1 MSEQNPQ
8 PTPETPPAALPKKG
22 RLVVPIRKKGSTRGD
37 SVAFKGAAST
47 FTWGIESGIVTMSGR
62 IVSIRVRRSIDK
74 EELQDEEGEVDG
86 LVYLDSKT
94 AGTIE
99 CILPVA
105 GASIALASALEVD
118 GYGCFVESV
127 EKNWERRGFAKYTVE
142 VSGYDLIAT
151 S

>member
-1 MSEQNPQ
+1 MSEESKEQVPSA
-8 PTPETPPAALPKKG
+8 PVADPKKKG
-22 RLVVPIRKKGSTRGD
+22 RLAIPLRRNKRGEN
-37 SVAFKGAAST
+37 VAFKGAASQ
-47 FTWGIESGIVTMSGR
+47 FAWGIDSGVVTMSGR

-86 LVYLDSKT
+86 VVYLDSKT

-99 CILPVA
+99 CILPVGDA
-105 GASIALASALEVD
+105 DLQLASALTVD

-142 VSGYDLIAT
+142 VSGYDLIST
-151 S
+151 T